1 MLQTKEPEG
10 IGILKKGMGLFKT
23 ISPLSAHQFKHQ
35 SEPKE
40 ATANQGYT
48 ATCQIVRSAGQWSMG
63 LHQDE
68 IENSIQ
74 MAYLDMIKNAKHYIY
89 IENQF
94 FVSCTSGQPV
104 RNKIADALLERLT
117 RAVDSDQNFKLV
129 ICLPLL
135 PGFEGDID
143 DKAGNVM
150 RIQLG
155 WLYHTLARG
164 KSSILSR

>member
-1 MLQTKEPEG
+1 LLQSKDG
-10 IGILKKGMGLFKT
+10 GVGGQKKRGMGLFKT
-23 ISPLSAHQFKHQ
+23 ITPLTAHQFNHQ
-35 SEPKE
+35 EPRKE
-40 ATANQGYT
+40 GGEEEEYT
-48 ATCQIVRSAGQWSMG
+48 ATCQIVRSSGQWSMG

-74 MAYLDMIKNAKHYIY
+74 MAYLDLIKNSKHYIY

-94 FVSCTSGQPV
+94 FVSCTSGKPV
-104 RNKIADALLERLT
+104 SNKIADALLERLS
-117 RAVDSDQNFKLV
+117 RAVAQDQNFKLV

-164 KSSILSR
+164 NSSILTS